1 MACKHRDCLS
11 REERLR
17 RSYYEVLRDELD
29 HFVLGYSL
37 VGSYNNFLKLRTPYP
52 FVELRELKPRARI
65 PAIEFDA
72 QNSFLI
78 IFYEDFIH
86 KRHKKFIRYFDH
98 NRTNKTNLL
107 KHKYFPNIENYD
119 RNLKFF
125 DTRDFFSLL
134 RTLLPLDYALL
145 IQRNQQTKVR
155 YALTHFHV
163 RIDWPIA
170 EASED
175 LARELRYISKDLYE
189 KGDKYAEDFQKKFF
203 EYYSVPAMSGGR
215 RTAAIVAAQYFRQ
228 MSGITTIYVASSESR
243 NLLRLDERGASK
255 SVLVKL
261 SSSEIKHLAEK
272 VEMKQNRFTKNYVIA
287 RQGKYFI
294 CILNVQYNHTGHAL
308 PSEGGRL
315 RELKPD
321 TNWLS
326 VSERVYPSKA
336 RLPDSSAHPV
346 QDGLLIAV
354 SSLQSHHS
362 WENSH
367 IRCSRS
373 RFSGAGRLCQ

>member
-1 MACKHRDCLS
+1 MRFCKHRDCLG

-29 HFVLGYSL
+29 QFVLGYSL
-37 VGSYNNFLKLRTPYP
+37 VGSYNNFLRLRVPYP

-65 PAIEFDA
+65 PSVEFDA

-78 IFYEDFIH
+78 IFSEDFIH
-86 KRHKKFIRYFDH
+86 KKHKKYIRYFDA
-98 NRTNKTNLL
+98 NKTTKNNLL
-107 KHKYFPNIENYD
+107 KHKYFPNVENFN

-125 DTRDFFSLL
+125 ETNEFFSLL
-134 RTLLPLDYALL
+134 RSLLPIDYALL

-175 LARELRYISKDLYE
+175 LAKDLRYISKDLYE

-203 EYYSVPAMSGGR
+203 EYYSVPVMSGGR

-228 MSGITTIYVASSESR
+228 LPGITTVYVSSSESR
-243 NLLRLDERGASK
+243 NLLRIDERGVSK

-261 SSSEIKHLAEK
+261 PDSEIKKLADTIGIT
-272 VEMKQNRFTKNYVIA
+272 QNSFTKNYVIA
-287 RQGKYFI
+287 RQRKNFV
-294 CILNVQYNHTGHAL
+294 CILNIRYDYTLHAL

-315 RELKPD
+315 RELNPD
-321 TNWLS
+321 TNWLT
-326 VSERVYPSKA
+326 VSEEHILPKPSVLIHPPIPYKMVY
-336 RLPDSSAHPV
+336 L
-346 QDGLLIAV
+346 
-354 SSLQSHHS
+354 
-362 WENSH
+362 
-367 IRCSRS
+367 
-373 RFSGAGRLCQ
+373 

>member
-1 MACKHRDCLS
+1 MFCKHRESLS

-29 HFVLGYSL
+29 QFVLGYSL
-37 VGSYNNFLKLRTPYP
+37 VGSYNNFLRLRMPYP

-65 PAIEFDA
+65 PSEEFDA

-78 IFYEDFIH
+78 IFSEDFIH
-86 KRHKKFIRYFDH
+86 KKHKKYIRYFDA
-98 NRTNKTNLL
+98 NKTTKTNLL
-107 KHKYFPNIENYD
+107 KHKYFPSVENFD
-119 RNLKFF
+119 LNSKFF
-125 DTRDFFSLL
+125 DTRDFFAVLRSLL
-134 RTLLPLDYALL
+134 PIDYALL
-145 IQRNQQTKVR
+145 IQRNQQTKLR

-203 EYYSVPAMSGGR
+203 EYYGIPAMSGGR
-215 RTAAIVAAQYFRQ
+215 RTAAIVAAQYFKQ
-228 MSGITTIYVASSESR
+228 LPGITTVYVASSESR
-243 NLLRLDERGASK
+243 NLLRIDENGISK

-261 SSSEIKHLAEK
+261 TQSEAKTLAEIAK
-272 VEMKQNRFTKNYVIA
+272 LTQNSFTKNYVIA
-287 RQGKYFI
+287 RQGKFFI
-294 CILNVQYNHTGHAL
+294 CILKVQYDYTGHAQ

-321 TNWLS
+321 TNWLTVSQEHILPKPS
-326 VSERVYPSKA
+326 VIKHAPIPYKMVYS
-336 RLPDSSAHPV
+336 
-346 QDGLLIAV
+346 
-354 SSLQSHHS
+354 
-362 WENSH
+362 
-367 IRCSRS
+367 
-373 RFSGAGRLCQ
+373 